1 MSQRGGQGFADLV
14 DQFRRLQDGFVGAGL
29 PAEVASDVLNRLR
42 GVADTL
48 SAHQV
53 DPVDAP
59 SGARLDLPGRGHP
72 FLPPHVVDEW
82 TDAHVRAH
90 VTFARFH
97 LGGNGAA
104 MGGAHSV
111 LFNEILGRLSAGGG
125 RTLSRTAYI
134 HVNYRS
140 VTPIGRRLE
149 LDATLDRVEGRK
161 RFVSGRLLSG
171 TVTVADAEGLFVELL
186 AGQP

>member
-1 MSQRGGQGFADLV
+1 
-14 DQFRRLQDGFVGAGL
+14 
-29 PAEVASDVLNRLR
+29 
-42 GVADTL
+42 
-48 SAHQV
+48 
-53 DPVDAP
+53 
-59 SGARLDLPGRGHP
+59 
-72 FLPPHVVDEW
+72 
-82 TDAHVRAH
+82 
-90 VTFARFH
+90 
-97 LGGNGAA
+97 
-104 MGGAHSV
+104 MGGAHAV

-125 RTLSRTAYI
+125 RPLSRTAYI

>member
-1 MSQRGGQGFADLV
+1 MSQRGGQDFAYLV
-14 DQFRRLQDGFVGAGL
+14 DQFRRVQDGFVGAVL
-29 PAEVASDVLNRLR
+29 PTEVAAEVVGQLSVI
-42 GVADTL
+42 ADTL
-48 SAHQV
+48 AAHQV
-53 DPVDAP
+53 DPLDAP

-82 TDAHVRAH
+82 TDTHVRAH
-90 VTFARFH
+90 ITFARFH

-104 MGGAHSV
+104 MGGAHAV

-125 RTLSRTAYI
+125 RPLSRTAYL

-149 LDATLDRVEGRK
+149 LDATLDRVDGRK
-161 RFVSGRLLSG
+161 RFVSGRLLDG